1 MKRAATAIFLALALL
16 LFGTGLGKERSVDSV
31 TCKRMVL
38 YGGSIYVE
46 NRGDTPVRLP
56 DESWGEVGEVRNAVF
71 ANERPSLPYYSN
83 AVELIGSS
91 LYGSAGAPE
100 TLYLQLASGGITSYL
115 RFDQAKS
122 DASIYRPVVR
132 LDGRYYAEAG
142 YVDSLPPE
150 EEGWKVSGVITNS
163 GDPGKAPKKDYAAN
177 WQDLVGAKVVRRED
191 SPDTLYLQFPLGGQD
206 YVMRCTYV
214 PVDEEGAA
222 PQLVVGG
229 KLYTEV
235 GEVEA
240 LPEEGFVQAGNA
252 VKDGSANRAPKKEL
266 GTNYAAFVGSP
277 VYRDPENDSA
287 VYIQYYRGVS
297 NRILEFRLADAGGE
311 KK

>member
-1 MKRAATAIFLALALL
+1 M
-16 LFGTGLGKERSVDSV
+16 
-31 TCKRMVL
+31 
-38 YGGSIYVE
+38 
-46 NRGDTPVRLP
+46 
-56 DESWGEVGEVRNAVF
+56 
-71 ANERPSLPYYSN
+71 
-83 AVELIGSS
+83 
-91 LYGSAGAPE
+91 
-100 TLYLQLASGGITSYL
+100 
-115 RFDQAKS
+115 
-122 DASIYRPVVR
+122 
-132 LDGRYYAEAG
+132 
-142 YVDSLPPE
+142 
-150 EEGWKVSGVITNS
+150 
-163 GDPGKAPKKDYAAN
+163 
-177 WQDLVGAKVVRRED
+177 GAKVVRRED

-277 VYRDPENDSA
+277 VYRDPEDDSA